1 MHTTSEIAGFTP
13 PDPILRTIMAQ
24 FGRVRARRW
33 CDRRHPSYDG
43 HMHAEGVQ
51 TSQRVVLVGAGQ
63 AAAACVESLRKRGHT
78 GPIDMVGEES
88 LAPYQRPPLSKK
100 YLSGEMPLE
109 RLLLR
114 QREFYD
120 GHGVALQLGRRAV
133 ALDRAARRVTLDDGS
148 ALPYDALV
156 IATGAR
162 PRRLTL
168 QGADLAGV
176 HYLRGVA
183 DADALRTDARPGAR
197 AVIVGGGYIGLEV
210 AATLR
215 HLGVEVTVL
224 EMADRVM
231 GRVVAEPVSRW
242 YEAQHAAHGVR
253 IVLGAQLHRLRGD
266 AGRVVAV
273 GTSVGEVA
281 ADLVVVGIGVL
292 PEDALAREA
301 GLACDN
307 GIVVDDRCRTADPAV
322 LAIGDCT
329 NHPSIHY
336 GGRLRLE
343 SVDNAVEQGNTA
355 AATLL
360 GIEARHERVPWFWSD
375 QYQHKL
381 VIVGLSQGHDRTV
394 LRGDPAG
401 GAFSCCYLRA
411 GELIAIDTINLAK
424 DHLAARKLIPTRMR
438 PDPAKL
444 ADASIALKDC
454 A

>member
-1 MHTTSEIAGFTP
+1 MQAPE
-13 PDPILRTIMAQ
+13 
-24 FGRVRARRW
+24 
-33 CDRRHPSYDG
+33 
-43 HMHAEGVQ
+43 
-51 TSQRVVLVGAGQ
+51 RVVVAGAGQ
-63 AAAACVESLRKRGHT
+63 AAAQCVESLRKRGHA
-78 GPIDMVGEES
+78 GRIDVVGDEPH
-88 LAPYQRPPLSKK
+88 LPYQRPPLSKK
-100 YLSGEMPLE
+100 YLAGEMPLE

-114 QREFYD
+114 QQAFYD
-120 GHGVALQLGRRAV
+120 GHGVHLRLGRRAV
-133 ALDRAARRVTLDDGS
+133 ALDRAARTVALDDGGV
-148 ALPYDALV
+148 LPYDALV

-168 QGADLAGV
+168 PGADLAGV

-183 DADALRTDARPGAR
+183 DADALRAEARPGAS
-197 AVIVGGGYIGLEV
+197 AAIIGGGYIGLEV

-215 HLGVEVTVL
+215 HIGLEVTVL

-253 IVLGAQLHRLRGD
+253 VRLGARLLGLTGD
-266 AGRVVAV
+266 ATGRVTAV
-273 GTSVGEVA
+273 ETADGAVP

-292 PEDALAREA
+292 PEDGLARDA

-307 GIVVDDRCRTADPAV
+307 GIMVDERCRTADPAV
-322 LAIGDCT
+322 FAVGDCS
-329 NHPSIHY
+329 NHPSVHY

-343 SVDNAVEQGNTA
+343 SVDNAVEQANTA
-355 AATLL
+355 AATLM

-375 QYQHKL
+375 QYEHKL
-381 VIVGLSQGHDRTV
+381 VIVGLSQGHDEVV

-401 GAFSCCYLRA
+401 GSFSCCYLRS

-424 DHLAARKLIPTRMR
+424 DHLAARKLVPTRMR
-438 PDPAKL
+438 PDRAKL

-454 A
+454 V